1 MTTSVGISELNQSND
16 ETKTTVIVTY
26 GDKAAQIE
34 LEGLAA
40 LFDREPRPEL
50 VRREMLRLIEAL
62 SEWEKSGSTIT
73 WRALDRGK

>member
-1 MTTSVGISELNQSND
+1 MTTSVAISDLEHSND

-34 LEGLAA
+34 LQGLAA

-62 SEWEKSGSTIT
+62 SEWETSGTMIT
-73 WRALDRGK
+73 WHALDREK

>member
-1 MTTSVGISELNQSND
+1 MFAVSELNQSND

-62 SEWEKSGSTIT
+62 SEWRSQAQ
-73 WRALDRGK
+73 R

>member
-16 ETKTTVIVTY
+16 ETKTTGIVTY

-40 LFDREPRPEL
+40 LFAPRASARVGPS
-50 VRREMLRLIEAL
+50 RDASI
-62 SEWEKSGSTIT
+62 
-73 WRALDRGK
+73 D